1 MPLTTRTLFRI
12 LLTQLPS
19 RHELI
24 PSSWV
29 LLDSQLTVSVFKN
42 PNFLTYIRRSNSQLK
57 VHTNGG
63 TQVRRLS
70 ATSRILGHSGTIPT
84 LWPTLLR
91 ITFDCKDLFSK
102 SGAGTGNF
110 ISAFYGL
117 RLAARTYQDVD
128 VVLECPDAV
137 QEQTNLIILWL
148 MGSFPGGASP
158 LMLDQVKS
166 TNMRNYIAVPIP
178 T

>member
-1 MPLTTRTLFRI
+1 
-12 LLTQLPS
+12 
-19 RHELI
+19 
-24 PSSWV
+24 
-29 LLDSQLTVSVFKN
+29 
-42 PNFLTYIRRSNSQLK
+42 
-57 VHTNGG
+57 
-63 TQVRRLS
+63 LS